1 MENAFILGGTGMVG
15 RYLTKELLASP
26 KFQTVTL
33 ITRRPISEKDKQD
46 WPNKEKLQV
55 QIVDFDKLEDFK
67 SVFKDKSFGFV
78 TLGTTRALAGSA
90 ENFVKIDHDIPL
102 KAATLFKESLSDKPG
117 YFQLVTAGGSNKNSF
132 FLYPKTKGLLEQR
145 ITQLGFR
152 QLSIFRPGLLL
163 LEGQER
169 PTQRFFEGLA
179 ISFVNM
185 IGIQTGSIS
194 IASVA
199 KSMRKLAEEIPSES
213 VKIIE
218 NEEIRT
224 LSQ

>member
-15 RYLTKELLASP
+15 RYLTKELLESP
-26 KFQTVTL
+26 KFRTVTL
-33 ITRRPISEKDKQD
+33 ITRRPLSEKELLD

-67 SVFKDKSFGFV
+67 SVFKDKTIGFC

-102 KAATLFKESLSDKPG
+102 KAATLFKESLLNKPG

-145 ITQLGFR
+145 I
-152 QLSIFRPGLLL
+152 IRPGLLL
-163 LEGQER
+163 LEGQKR
-169 PTQRFFEGLA
+169 PTPRFFEGLA

-194 IASVA
+194 IAAVA
-199 KSMRKLAEEIPSES
+199 KSMRKLAEEIPSHT
-213 VKIIE
+213 VKIVE
-218 NEEIRT
+218 NEEIRA
-224 LSQ
+224 LSEQIY

>member
-1 MENAFILGGTGMVG
+1 MDE
-15 RYLTKELLASP
+15 
-26 KFQTVTL
+26 
-33 ITRRPISEKDKQD
+33 
-46 WPNKEKLQV
+46 
-55 QIVDFDKLEDFK
+55 FK
-67 SVFKDKSFGFV
+67 NVFKDKSIGFC

-90 ENFVKIDHDIPL
+90 ENFIKIDHDIPL
-102 KAATLFKESLSDKPG
+102 KAATLFKESLDNKPG

-132 FLYPKTKGLLEQR
+132 FLYPKTKGLLEEG
-145 ITQLGFR
+145 ITNLGFS

-169 PTQRFFEGLA
+169 PSPRFLEGLA

-199 KSMRKLAEEIPSES
+199 KAMRKLAEEIPTEP
-213 VKIIE
+213 VKILE
-218 NEEIRT
+218 NEEIREC
-224 LSQ
+224 SH